1 MASTSGSGPLS
12 RSRTLVPSS
21 RRPRG
26 IIGGPGGYDVPMSE
40 SSNERTG
47 QDDGTTE
54 TPEVGLIADEQLP
67 EDLQPEKNPLAAD
80 PDDEPDDGGS
90 EEPQV
95 DGLPDMGQPGAQA

>member
-1 MASTSGSGPLS
+1 
-12 RSRTLVPSS
+12 
-21 RRPRG
+21 
-26 IIGGPGGYDVPMSE
+26 MSE
-40 SSNERTG
+40 SSNEQTG
-47 QDDGTTE
+47 HDSPADNTADSTAAE

-90 EEPQV
+90 QEPQV